1 VLVVGVSPD
10 VDQRCEFEHVLA
22 RQIQSAST
30 TAIASCDVVTQK
42 DPLTRETIDQAIVAQ
57 KADGVV
63 ATILVSKKWD
73 TQEGGTRDT
82 RGAGYYK
89 ATDVGYAGFGAYGVP
104 AVYGDFRTESSI
116 ITLKGK
122 VEVTSKVY
130 ETRGATLI
138 YTDGHESIG
147 PGVDQCRSRHGRGVD
162 RGSAVPGRADPLARN
177 APGARPSGTRPT
189 ESHGLLRC
197 DPRREPCQLCRV
209 RRSAGVV
216 IGTHDTAGRRQ
227 RAHRSPRR

>member
-1 VLVVGVSPD
+1 LFREWSFSVQRKVFLIGPTLVLLGAMGLSGCANQVKVTSAWQENAPRNQSFTRVLVVGVSPD
-10 VDQRCEFEHVLA
+10 VDQRCEFEHVLVG
-22 RQIQSAST
+22 QIQSAAT
-30 TAIASCDVVTQK
+30 AAIASCDVVTQK

-89 ATDVGYAGFGAYGVP
+89 ATDVGYAGYGAYGVP

-116 ITLKGK
+116 ITLKGT
-122 VEVTSKVY
+122 VEVTSRVY

-138 YTDGHESIG
+138 YTVDTKASDLESTN
-147 PGVDQCRSRHGRGVD
+147 V
-162 RGSAVPGRADPLARN
+162 GRATVAASIADRLYRD
-177 APGARPSGTRPT
+177 
-189 ESHGLLRC
+189 GLIR
-197 DPRREPCQLCRV
+197 
-209 RRSAGVV
+209 
-216 IGTHDTAGRRQ
+216 
-227 RAHRSPRR
+227 

>member
-1 VLVVGVSPD
+1 MQRKVSLLGPTLVLLGVMGLSGCANQVKVTSAWQENAPRNQSFTRVLVVGVSPD

-22 RQIQSAST
+22 GQIQSAAT

-42 DPLTRETIDQAIVAQ
+42 DPLTRENIDQAIVAQ

-82 RGAGYYK
+82 RGSGSYK
-89 ATDVGYAGFGAYGVP
+89 ATDVGYAGYGAYGVP
-104 AVYGDFRTESSI
+104 VVYGDFQTQSSI
-116 ITLKGK
+116 ITLKGT

-138 YTDGHESIG
+138 YTVDTKASDLESTN
-147 PGVDQCRSRHGRGVD
+147 V
-162 RGSAVPGRADPLARN
+162 GRATIAASIADRLYRD
-177 APGARPSGTRPT
+177 
-189 ESHGLLRC
+189 GLIR
-197 DPRREPCQLCRV
+197 
-209 RRSAGVV
+209 
-216 IGTHDTAGRRQ
+216 
-227 RAHRSPRR
+227 